1 MFGHLKK
8 ILRTSQK
15 ALAKKILLL
24 MSKSVDKNATK
35 ARSVESLAEKNTRVF
50 SNFEISGDD
59 DDLCGKNSSPL
70 KFSQQLFDISIKFI
84 FK

>member
-35 ARSVESLAEKNTRVF
+35 SRSVESLAEKTHV
-50 SNFEISGDD
+50 
-59 DDLCGKNSSPL
+59 CGL
-70 KFSQQLFDISIKFI
+70 TVDQ
-84 FK
+84 